1 MENVASQASKEAQ
14 AHAPERLVVMGASE
28 VAEAENDDD
37 DDAELPDTDPEEETW
52 TCPDEENVTV
62 PP

>member
-1 MENVASQASKEAQ
+1 
-14 AHAPERLVVMGASE
+14 MGASE
-28 VAEAENDDD
+28 VAEAENDED

-52 TCPDEENVTV
+52 MCPDEENVTV